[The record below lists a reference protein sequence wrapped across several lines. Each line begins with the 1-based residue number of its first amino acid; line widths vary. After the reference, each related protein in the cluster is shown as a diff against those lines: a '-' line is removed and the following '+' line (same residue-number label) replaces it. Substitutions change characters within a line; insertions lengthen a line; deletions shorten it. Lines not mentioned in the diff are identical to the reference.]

1 MKKEIII
8 RFANITD
15 LPIIVDIYNQAI
27 RSRCATGD
35 MEEFGVDERIEWF
48 EKFDNNE
55 NPLYIAEIE
64 NRVVG
69 YCTLSPYRPGRK
81 AMSSIAEI
89 SYYLDYSFH
98 GKGIGTSLLK
108 YVISDCDR
116 IGKKSLLAILLDINS
131 PTIGLLKKFNF
142 KKWGY
147 FPGII
152 EIDGKKYGHLIYGL
166 KINKTEKNKLL

>member
-1 MKKEIII
+1 MII

-15 LPIIVDIYNQAI
+15 LPFIVKIYNQAI
-27 RSRCATGD
+27 KSRCATGD

-55 NPLYIAEIE
+55 YPLYVAEIK

-69 YCTLSPYRPGRK
+69 YCTLSPYRPGRE
-81 AMSSIAEI
+81 AMSTVAEI

-98 GKGIGTSLLK
+98 GKGVGTALLK
-108 YVISDCDR
+108 HVISDCDR
-116 IGKKSLLAILLDINS
+116 IGKKSLLAILLDINP
-131 PTIGLLKKFNF
+131 PTIGLLEKFNF

-147 FPGII
+147 FPDII
-152 EIDGKKYGHLIYGL
+152 EIDGKKCGHLIYGL
-166 KINKTEKNKLL
+166 KIKN